1 MKQKMTRI
9 LKLANNRDPGK
20 KQRKAK
26 GPEEGNESC
35 WSRWRS
41 IQNLRE
47 EYGHLGDEI
56 ERIIKSRME
65 KKKKDNE
72 KMSLLHLQTPAP
84 TLS

>member
-26 GPEEGNESC
+26 GLEEGNESC

-41 IQNLRE
+41 IQNLLE

-65 KKKKDNE
+65 KKKKTMRRCLFFIF
-72 KMSLLHLQTPAP
+72 KLQ
-84 TLS
+84 LRL